1 MRKIISHQ
9 KDKRKTKLCLRNDVR
24 TAGGPATV
32 AASFLRGAL
41 WRAGV
46 MPSSERARAPFTS
59 WEEGEAAA
67 RAKEGPLVEIYS
79 VLHLAPLNSYF
90 PLNPEGTRTY
100 HIKTEPMA
108 FGHASCVWTLV
119 LGACVALAMGT
130 DCGKECAL
138 CVYRL
143 LGQQPPLTSPF
154 QTCSLE
160 CEGGVDSRKLR
171 LCRELLLDE
180 ENPAPALDEEEDVD
194 PDAPAAPADP
204 QAEAPEH
211 QLVKKYGG
219 FMKRYG
225 GFMARRA
232 PPASVLMQG
241 APEEAGGPGRAEGRG
256 EDGEQQ
262 EQEEEEEEN
271 IRLEILKIL
280 NAEAEGRAAHG
291 AEAEGRAAHGAEAK
305 RYGGFMRRA
314 GLQADPLEAVLGRAL
329 KKRYGGFM
337 RRVGRPEWLVDD
349 SNKSGNGVLKRAW
362 EDGRELQKRYGGFMD

>member
-1 MRKIISHQ
+1 
-9 KDKRKTKLCLRNDVR
+9 
-24 TAGGPATV
+24 
-32 AASFLRGAL
+32 
-41 WRAGV
+41 
-46 MPSSERARAPFTS
+46 
-59 WEEGEAAA
+59 
-67 RAKEGPLVEIYS
+67 
-79 VLHLAPLNSYF
+79 
-90 PLNPEGTRTY
+90 
-100 HIKTEPMA
+100 
-108 FGHASCVWTLV
+108 
-119 LGACVALAMGT
+119 
-130 DCGKECAL
+130 
-138 CVYRL
+138 
-143 LGQQPPLTSPF
+143 
-154 QTCSLE
+154 
-160 CEGGVDSRKLR
+160 
-171 LCRELLLDE
+171 LDE

-241 APEEAGGPGRAEGRG
+241 APEEAGGPGRGEGRG